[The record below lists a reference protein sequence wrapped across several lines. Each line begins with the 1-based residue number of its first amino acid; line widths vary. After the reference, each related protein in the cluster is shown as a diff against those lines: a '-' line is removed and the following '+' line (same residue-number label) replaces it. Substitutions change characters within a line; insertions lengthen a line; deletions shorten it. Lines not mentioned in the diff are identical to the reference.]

1 MSKKGMTIRTPTN
14 EKKRYDYLYSHRNTL
29 DEIELCELIIRTAQR
44 IIELNNDID
53 IQIKEV

>member
-1 MSKKGMTIRTPTN
+1 MTIRTPTN